1 MKPHSASQVSM
12 VVSWRAAQVG
22 FAGSG
27 SLSGSCGAGD
37 NRDGWLCVGSCP
49 WVPWASRR
57 WRCVTR
63 DQTMTLAGVDLES
76 GVAEGRVTIAT
87 TVSSSLGIEAEWGMG
102 NEAA

>member
-1 MKPHSASQVSM
+1 M
-12 VVSWRAAQVG
+12 
-22 FAGSG
+22 
-27 SLSGSCGAGD
+27 
-37 NRDGWLCVGSCP
+37 
-49 WVPWASRR
+49 
-57 WRCVTR
+57 R